1 MEGTGQH
8 SYAPFRAADFV
19 AALDWW
25 RDAGVDLD
33 FADSPTHWLTP
44 PADSQAP
51 ISTPVPGLSPAFAPP
66 QEPQAPT
73 RTAIGGDPAD
83 WPQDLPAFRDWW
95 LAEPSLDGGH
105 VRGRVGPRGPV
116 GAEIMIVVAQ
126 PEAGDRETLLSGPE
140 GRLLGAML
148 AAMEI
153 APEAAYLAAALPRH
167 TPLADWSALA
177 ANGLGR
183 VLAHH
188 VGLVSP
194 KRLIVLGSNIL
205 PLFGHDPAQTTKPSP
220 FFYHEGRSIPLLGGR
235 EPGALL
241 ARPAWKAGFWQ
252 RWLEFSG
259 QSAS

>member
-8 SYAPFRAADFV
+8 SYAPFRAADFS
-19 AALDWW
+19 AALEWW

-33 FADSPTHWLTP
+33 FADSPTRWLAP
-44 PADSQAP
+44 PADGAAP
-51 ISTPVPGLSPAFAPP
+51 LAQPDAGMAHYSAPP
-66 QEPQAPT
+66 QEPQAPV
-73 RTAIGGDPAD
+73 RTAIGGDPAH
-83 WPQDLPAFRDWW
+83 WPNDLAAFRDWW
-95 LAEPSLDGGH
+95 LAEPSLDDGQ
-105 VRGRVGPRGPV
+105 VRARVAPRGLA
-116 GAEIMIVVAQ
+116 GADLMIVVPQ

-148 AAMEI
+148 SAMGI

-177 ANGLGR
+177 AGGLGR

-188 VGLVSP
+188 VGLVAP
-194 KRLIVLGSNIL
+194 RRLIVLGSNIL
-205 PLFGHDPAQTTKPSP
+205 PLFGHDPAQTTKPSS
-220 FFYHEGRSIPLLGGR
+220 FFYHEDRSIPLLGGR
-235 EPGALL
+235 EPAALL
-241 ARPAWKAGFWQ
+241 VRPAWKAGFWQ